1 MHQERHVAG
10 MRVLI
15 EMVDARGVE
24 GGRAPL
30 DAVHGIA
37 EAQQILGEIGAVLPG
52 DAGKERHAPF
62 RILNRHFH
70 SEKTA
75 GDCPTS
81 SSTTPKI
88 QNTLRWINPR
98 LFALWDID
106 RVAQTPIMTLFPQAN
121 LSQETFFN

>member
-1 MHQERHVAG
+1 M
-10 MRVLI
+10 I
-15 EMVDARGVE
+15 DARGIE
-24 GGRAPL
+24 RGRPPL
-30 DAVHGIA
+30 HAMYGVA
-37 EAQQILGEIGAVLPG
+37 EAKQILGEIGAVLPG

-75 GDCPTS
+75 GDYPTG

-88 QNTLRWINPR
+88 QNALRWINPR
-98 LFALWDID
+98 PFALWDIY

-121 LSQETFFN
+121 